1 MSDTTQIQQQNRGDD
16 DKLPEITADMVA
28 QYLGEN
34 PSFLIENPDLLLEI
48 QVSLQE
54 NGVVSLTQIQIEQYR
69 EKIKQLKAQLEHL
82 VDNARNNELIYTT
95 YAKLNIEIS
104 KVNSLDK
111 LILVLQEHLIDGLG
125 LEDLNLVLLQGNSD
139 DTKPSLLSEI
149 QHHALFEKKLLKTPF
164 YLGRLG
170 KIEKETLFPNA
181 SANSVALIRLGEE
194 KTLGLLAIASNK
206 ATHFGPAMDTMLLEF
221 LRMSLNYH
229 VARIQ

>member
-1 MSDTTQIQQQNRGDD
+1 MSDTIQAKEHVSEATISAEQ
-16 DKLPEITADMVA
+16 VA
-28 QYLGEN
+28 EYLGEN
-34 PSFLIENPDLLLEI
+34 PYFLIENPDLLLDI

-69 EKIKQLKAQLEHL
+69 EKIKQLKVQLEHL
-82 VDNARNNELIYTT
+82 VDNARSNELIYNT

-111 LILVLQEHLIDGLG
+111 LISVLQEHLLDVLG
-125 LEDLNLVLLQGNSD
+125 LEDLNLVLLDN
-139 DTKPSLLSEI
+139 DTSKNTPPLLSEI
-149 QHHALFEKKLLKTPF
+149 QHHALFEKKLSKTPF

-181 SANSVALIRLGEE
+181 SANSVALIRIGEE
-194 KTLGLLAIASNK
+194 KTLGLLAISSHK
-206 ATHFGPAMDTMLLEF
+206 ATHFGPSMDTMLLEF

-229 VARIQ
+229 VERVQ